1 MMSEMPLALFTTLAP
16 IGAGAFVALAVA
28 FCSESFSDDAVK
40 KIDKFTLIPTFVVI
54 AGFICAFFHLANPLH
69 AMNVFNGV
77 GSSPM
82 SNELVAACVFA
93 LVMIVYQIVALAGKL
108 SASARKGFL
117 VVVAVLAIVFALFCG
132 AAYMI
137 DTIPSWNTPMGPVQV
152 LGYELAGG
160 AALGAL
166 VLACSGAL
174 GDAEKTKKA
183 LAALAIVGA
192 ILGIVA
198 LIVMVQATAGM
209 SNAVASGADLA
220 AGVTG
225 FMVVSSLCVAAAAI
239 CTVASR
245 KNAVALPA
253 LACVLAVVGVLVG
266 RLAFY
271 GLEISVGLF
280 F

>member
-28 FCSESFSDDAVK
+28 FCTETFSDDAVK
-40 KIDKFTLIPTFVVI
+40 KIDKFTLIPTLVVI
-54 AGFICAFFHLANPLH
+54 AGFICAFFHLANPMH

-108 SASARKGFL
+108 SASAHKGFL
-117 VVVAVLAIVFALFCG
+117 AVVAVLAIVFALFCG

-137 DTIPSWNTPMGPVQV
+137 DTVPSWNTPMGPVQV

-166 VLACSGAL
+166 VLACSGVL
-174 GDAEKTKKA
+174 GDAAKAKKA

-209 SNAVASGADLA
+209 SNAVANGADLA

-225 FMVVSSLCVAAAAI
+225 FMVVSSVCVAAAAI

-245 KNAVALPA
+245 KNAAALPA
-253 LACVLAVVGVLVG
+253 LACVLGVVGVLVG